1 MPPSHLRRVNAVLQN
16 GRTCSSVPVLS
27 FGSVDLAHQIEKS
40 DVLPC
45 VRNLL
50 SNTLS
55 LSACCLTQAHHLL
68 CFYSIL
74 FTGTTLKCRTINV
87 FHC

>member
-1 MPPSHLRRVNAVLQN
+1 MSPSYLRCVNAVLQN
-16 GRTCSSVPVLS
+16 DRTCSSVPVLS
-27 FGSVDLAHQIEKS
+27 FGSVDLAHLIEKF

-50 SNTLS
+50 SNTVPQT
-55 LSACCLTQAHHLL
+55 ACCLAQAHHLL
-68 CFYSIL
+68 RFYSIL
-74 FTGTTLKCRTINV
+74 FTGTTLKFRTINV